1 VVLVV
6 ATATGMQASRRA
18 ERAAATTA
26 RADAHRLGELAL
38 GTPEIDHALLLA
50 VQAVRLDNTPA
61 TRSVLLAVLSRSP
74 QLIGVRHVPPGAV
87 GPMRNGV
94 FSHRGD
100 LSASVTSDQT
110 VSVWDVAT
118 GERIEQLHGHAAEVR
133 TIEFSPDD
141 ATLRTTDVSGTV
153 LTWDLRGDRRFA
165 SRSAVSDPRGFG
177 SPRRPED
184 QAPAAAQLRGS
195 RATTI
200 ARPDGVAVVSVAAT
214 PGATWMR
221 ISNLIG
227 GGSGAPFGRR
237 SSGRI
242 TPVWRPDGGR
252 IATTDSDGF
261 LRTWDPATGAQLA
274 GHHSVAGVRAAITY
288 SPDGWDILMASRDGT
303 LYRADGESLARI
315 GAPVLIGDR
324 LGVVAAAPRG
334 RLAATLGAVAGS
346 DDVRL
351 TRYAIVDLVHG
362 TVHRR
367 GRLDFDATALAF
379 SPDARRLAIA
389 GQMGELLVL
398 DVRTGRPVRPVVIGH
413 NSSVLTVAYSPDG
426 TRMITGGY
434 DGRVGLWNAR
444 TGEMLGSV
452 LPGARGTAI
461 RPVFLPDGHTVLI
474 PAEDGTVMR
483 WDARPA
489 HWLSFACAVAGRE
502 LTAAEWAQALDTRR
516 YRRTC

>member
-1 VVLVV
+1 VGAGRRETLLRLVAVVLVV

-26 RADAHRLGELAL
+26 RADGQRLAELAVI
-38 GTPEIDHALLLA
+38 TREIDRALLLA

-74 QLIGVRHVPPGAV
+74 QLIGVRHVPPESV

-100 LSASVTSDQT
+100 LSASLTSSRT
-110 VSVWDVAT
+110 VSVRDEAT
-118 GERIEQLHGHAAEVR
+118 GELIEQLHGHAAAVR
-133 TIEFSPDD
+133 TIEFSGDD
-141 ATLRTTDVSGTV
+141 TTLRTTDVSGTV
-153 LTWDLRGDRRFA
+153 LIWDLRGDRRFA
-165 SRSAVSDPRGFG
+165 ARYGLTGR
-177 SPRRPED
+177 
-184 QAPAAAQLRGS
+184 LRGA
-195 RATTI
+195 RATMV

-214 PGATWMR
+214 PGSTWMR
-221 ISNLIG
+221 VTNLVG

-252 IATTDSDGF
+252 LATADSDGF
-261 LRTWDPATGAQLA
+261 LRIWDPATGAQLA
-274 GHHSVAGVRAAITY
+274 GHHSVAAVRAAIAY
-288 SPDGWDILMASRDGT
+288 SPDGWDILMASRAGLLHRVD
-303 LYRADGESLARI
+303 ADTLARI
-315 GAPVLIGDR
+315 GAPVPIGDR

-351 TRYAIVDLVHG
+351 TRYAIADLTHG
-362 TVHRR
+362 TVVRR
-367 GRLDFDATALAF
+367 GTLDFDASAVAF
-379 SPDARRLAIA
+379 APDGRRLAIA
-389 GQMGELLVL
+389 GQTGELLIL

-426 TRMITGGY
+426 TRIITGGY
-434 DGRVGLWNAR
+434 DGRVALWHAR
-444 TGEMLGSV
+444 TGELLGSV
-452 LPGARGTAI
+452 LPGALGTAI
-461 RPVFLPDGHTVLI
+461 RPIVLPDGHTVLI

-489 HWLSFACAVAGRE
+489 HWLSFACAVAGRQ
-502 LTAAEWAQALDTRR
+502 LTAAEWAHVLDTRR
-516 YRRTC
+516 YRKTC